1 MGELKNRLQFVHHS
15 DIFATKEEALKYIM
29 TSEKKGGAGIKSLY
43 GEPIML
49 KYSADTEADGYR
61 AILVIGSETNDDDYG
76 DNRFVV
82 IDPNELSGNVS
93 KISVEI
99 VDMSGNV
106 ETMLVDIK
114 NLKDKFAE
122 ISAMTDFNVSSS
134 STVNLTMSESNGQK
148 TLVADV
154 KIADA
159 NKLVGTDTSKNLI
172 IVGEGGGI
180 TANIEFDYD
189 SLANQLKIYRSNHDA
204 ETIQLNSAQ
213 VIDSIE
219 YSAENESLIIK
230 YHTSVGEEKT
240 ITVPLANLIEEWD
253 VDNSIVGGIQLTKTR
268 AINGKDILTA
278 KLLSASDNDNI
289 FTIHDNGGYVSG
301 KQISANT
308 EAINSEIT
316 RAKAAEETNAK
327 AIADETVRATEAEG
341 LNAGVISDEIT
352 RAKTAEEAN
361 AKAIVDETVR
371 AKTAEEA
378 NAKAIADETVRATEA
393 EGLNADAITNE
404 AARAKAAEE
413 TNAKAIADE
422 TVRAKAAEETNA
434 KAIADETVRATE
446 AEGLNAGVIS
456 DEITRAK
463 TAEEANAKAIV
474 DETVRAKTAEEANA
488 KAIADETVRATE
500 AEGLNADAITNE
512 AARAKAAEETNAKA
526 IADET
531 VRAKA
536 AEETNAKAI
545 ADETVRA
552 TEAEGLN
559 AGVISDEITRAKTA
573 EAALQNSL
581 TLEGGETNS
590 AKITVENQK
599 ITADVKVSD
608 ADGNIVRKL
617 TDAGLFASTDI
628 SYNAATNVIT
638 YSKSNSTG
646 GTDSKDITLNA
657 GSIVK
662 DMYITE
668 SGSSEY
674 LVIKYDTTN
683 GTSNEIKIDVSKFFE
698 PWDVATNNL
707 GGIVLSKT
715 HDDTVNRDVLT
726 AVANISTGDT
736 NNILIND
743 KGTLKADATGI
754 KSDISNLSGQVV
766 SNTNK
771 IIEISGEV
779 LTISSTV
786 VSNSSKYD
794 IAISALSASVSAQTS
809 ANTVDI
815 SVLSSQTS
823 SISSAVTALE
833 AVSGT
838 FATKEYVDGQ
848 DKAISGQVS
857 ANTVSINTLSGQVL
871 DNELVVASALTQMNA
886 SDGFGTDG
894 KYIQQTTDAILS
906 AATNLTNADVALSQ
920 AIQNAKASSTTDI
933 SSLSGEVATLSGQV
947 SANTAAIKVL
957 QDNPSVKYSAGEG
970 IEISTGNVISVSGDY
985 ATNSG
990 LSAYTYSKEVLDA
1003 KFAAGTG
1010 GTVDLDAY
1018 AKKTDLESVSGTLNT
1033 SIGTKL
1039 DITAYTAPDVTKSYV
1054 DAQDSAISGQV
1065 SANTVA
1071 IKALQDNPSVKYS
1084 AGEGIEIS
1092 TGNVISVSG
1101 GYAANSALKDVSGQ
1115 VSANTANISALSAQT
1130 SVISSAV
1137 TALETVSGSFATTT
1151 YVNAQDSAISG
1162 QVSANTAAIKALQDN
1177 PSVKYSAGTGI
1188 AISADNIISVSG
1200 DYASNSALK
1209 DVSGA
1214 VSTNTTN
1221 ISALSAQTSANT
1233 VDISVLSSQTS
1244 IISSAVT
1251 ALEAASGGFATTTYV
1266 NAQDSAIS
1274 GQVSA
1279 NTVAIEAL
1287 QTAVAGTKYSA
1298 GTGIAIST
1306 DNVISVSGD
1315 YANNSAL
1322 KDVSGTVSANTAN
1335 ISTLSAQTSANTVDI
1350 SALSS
1355 QTSTISSAVTALEAA
1370 SGNFA
1375 TTTYVNA
1382 QDSAISGQVSAN
1394 TEAIKAIP
1402 KYTAGTGITISG
1414 NAISVY
1420 SGYTY
1425 TQAEIDQKLANI
1437 QAGGTVDLTGYATKD
1452 YVNTQ
1457 DDSIRNS
1464 ILSAYTFSTSATTD
1478 NNVVFTTNVT
1488 GSTVQVSGSVS
1499 SFDCGNFD

>member
-316 RAKAAEETNAK
+316 
-327 AIADETVRATEAEG
+327 
-341 LNAGVISDEIT
+341 
-352 RAKTAEEAN
+352 
-361 AKAIVDETVR
+361 
-371 AKTAEEA
+371 
-378 NAKAIADETVRATEA
+378 
-393 EGLNADAITNE
+393 
-404 AARAKAAEE
+404 
-413 TNAKAIADE
+413 
-422 TVRAKAAEETNA
+422 RAKAAEETNA